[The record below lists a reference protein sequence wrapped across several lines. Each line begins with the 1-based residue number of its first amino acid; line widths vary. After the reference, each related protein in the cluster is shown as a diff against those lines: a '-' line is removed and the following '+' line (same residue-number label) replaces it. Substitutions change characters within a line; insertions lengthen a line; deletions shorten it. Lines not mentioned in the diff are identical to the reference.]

1 MSSLLTHPDIF
12 HRRSCR
18 SFSHDG
24 MDLSTRVLPSFV
36 RWILGGIPGWEL
48 TAAGVLMN
56 AGRGGGIIGERMFAL
71 IERGGEG
78 CVMALTQF
86 FLSLSLSFSVLQFSF
101 EFFFLLL
108 LFPPP
113 CV

>member
-1 MSSLLTHPDIF
+1 
-12 HRRSCR
+12 
-18 SFSHDG
+18 

-86 FLSLSLSFSVLQFSF
+86 FFSLSLFRCCSFRSNFSSFSSSF
-101 EFFFLLL
+101 PLL
-108 LFPPP
+108 
-113 CV
+113 VSKTKKNIEGKEKN